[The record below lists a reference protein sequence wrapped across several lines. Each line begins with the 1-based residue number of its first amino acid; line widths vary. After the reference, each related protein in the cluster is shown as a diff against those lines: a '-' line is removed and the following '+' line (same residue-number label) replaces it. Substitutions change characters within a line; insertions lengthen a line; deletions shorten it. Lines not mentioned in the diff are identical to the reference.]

1 MLFNEELNQTLMS
14 SYVNRLATRQDDP
27 TSVPNYYGNQPGPT
41 SSFDADVRNATGGTQ
56 GASPKAAY
64 EAGGQ
69 NALEDDG
76 ETQEQLRNYY
86 Q

>member
-1 MLFNEELNQTLMS
+1 MLSNENQNQTMTS
-14 SYVNRLATRQDDP
+14 SYVNRLATRQNDP
-27 TSVPNYYGNQPGPT
+27 LSVPNYYGNQPQPT
-41 SSFDADVRNATGGTQ
+41 SSFDADVRDATDGTQ
-56 GASPKAAY
+56 GASAKAAY

-69 NALEDDG
+69 NALENDG